1 LRRGS
6 EEKGK
11 TTGKLAGGATE
22 SEGERKG
29 GESRRALGLGEKERR
44 WAGLAH
50 AGRRKGG
57 ESWASGWG
65 KKERE
70 RGPAGEGEGKE
81 PEREKELGCWAL
93 FPLLPLFFS
102 FAIL

>member
-1 LRRGS
+1 LRRGR

-11 TTGKLAGGATE
+11 MTGKLAGGATE

-29 GESRRALGLGEKERR
+29 GESRHALGLGEKERR